1 MTTNPLET
9 LETYLGEIITLA
21 GSDIDCRD
29 QIIEQADAA
38 LIIVEG
44 LDNPTPVQKQ
54 TLDFIK
60 EFYAAHKF
68 MPSYG
73 EIADHFGLASKSGA
87 HRLVWGLV
95 ERELIIAPIPRRARS
110 MRIPA

>member
-1 MTTNPLET
+1 MTTNPLKT

-38 LIIVEG
+38 LVIVEG

-60 EFYAAHKF
+60 TYYVHYEF
-68 MPSYG
+68 MPSFA
-73 EIADHFGLASKSGA
+73 EIADHLGLASKSGA
-87 HRLVWGLV
+87 HRLIRGLV
-95 ERELIIAPIPRRARS
+95 ERGLLIAPIPGRARS